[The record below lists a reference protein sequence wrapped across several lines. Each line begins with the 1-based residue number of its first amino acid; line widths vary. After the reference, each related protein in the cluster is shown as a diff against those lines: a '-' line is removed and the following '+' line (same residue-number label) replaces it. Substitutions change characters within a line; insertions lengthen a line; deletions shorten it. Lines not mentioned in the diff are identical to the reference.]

1 MKLSTPNAKRLAL
14 VLLLLPVGAVL
25 LMGPLTGLVG
35 GPIEK
40 TGMIAAEPPSMR
52 AAPQEAS
59 EVVQSA
65 PIFGSEEIPVNE
77 EPGVAGSGARAIGA
91 MIVVLAMIW
100 ISMVLL
106 KRYMPHRFGP
116 LGHKRRIHVLE
127 TVPIGD
133 KRSLT
138 LIQIDGEGLLLA
150 STPTSVSLIKEVR
163 IDESEKTTQRE
174 TPTGS
179 GIAPSAPADSVPGP
193 LQKFSDTLAEEIRL
207 SNASIENSL
216 AEFARLRRQIEASS

>member
-52 AAPQEAS
+52 AAPQEAPPKDAL
-59 EVVQSA
+59 SA

-77 EPGVAGSGARAIGA
+77 EPGVAGSGFRTVGA

-100 ISMVLL
+100 ISMV
-106 KRYMPHRFGP
+106 RFGP
-116 LGHKRRIHVLE
+116 LGHKRRIQVLE

-163 IDESEKTTQRE
+163 IDESEKTE
-174 TPTGS
+174 TPEGS
-179 GIAPSAPADSVPGP
+179 GITPSAPVDSVPGP

>member
-1 MKLSTPNAKRLAL
+1 MKLSIPNAKRLSL
-14 VLLLLPVGAVL
+14 VLLLLPIGAVL

-35 GPIEK
+35 GPLRQPVEK
-40 TGMIAAEPPSMR
+40 LPAAAPEPPSMQ
-52 AAPQEAS
+52 AAPQETP
-59 EVVQSA
+59 SA
-65 PIFGSEEIPVNE
+65 FMPETDTVSANE
-77 EPGVAGSGARAIGA
+77 EAGFAGSGARAIGA

-138 LIQIDGEGLLLA
+138 LIRIDGEGLLLA

-163 IDESEKTTQRE
+163 IDESETNTQRE
-174 TPTGS
+174 MPETS
-179 GIAPSAPADSVPGP
+179 GISRPTADTVPGTM
-193 LQKFSDTLAEEIRL
+193 QKFSDTLAEELRL
-207 SNASIENSL
+207 SSASIENSL
-216 AEFARLRRQIEASS
+216 ADFARLRQQIEAS